1 MGATVPGTVRII
13 RLMRLVKLYKANTW
27 NMCPHMEP
35 LKSNGFSGF
44 IIILCGDILFFWIA
58 QFLDNLGLGCVICH
72 RLEWNL
78 NHRDYGSFGGP
89 SDIWFWCCVGGH
101 DVTRLIGWQW
111 RNGKRRKPGGMIL
124 VAVRLGHFWL
134 SSPWQHLTVVCEFV
148 MISGFF
154 RVSCECLRCQMMSND
169 VKYQGSS
176 ACWSWSLVRPSR
188 TELWTVATCCH

>member
-13 RLMRLVKLYKANTW
+13 RLMRLVKLYKAENTW
-27 NMCPHMEP
+27 NMCPQMEP

-44 IIILCGDILFFWIA
+44 IIIFCGDILFFWIA
-58 QFLDNLGLGCVICH
+58 QCLDNLGLGCVICH

-78 NHRDYGSFGGP
+78 NHRGYGSFGGP

-124 VAVRLGHFWL
+124 VAVRLGHFWAARD
-134 SSPWQHLTVVCEFV
+134 SISPWFV

-154 RVSCECLRCQMMSND
+154 SCFLRMLAMSND
-169 VKYQGSS
+169 VDVFSIKEAAPAGVEAWWDHPGLSFEP
-176 ACWSWSLVRPSR
+176 LPH
-188 TELWTVATCCH
+188 VATCCH